1 MKLLVSPLDLAE
13 SRSCLD
19 GGADILDVKNP
30 KEGSLGA
37 NFPAVIRA
45 IREEIGMHPL
55 SATLGDI
62 MYKPGTVALAAYGLA
77 SCGVDY
83 IKVGLLDFPSVQM
96 AVETLLHVKQSV
108 KLVSS
113 DIKVVAAGYADY
125 SRVRALSPFEVLEAS
140 SQAGCD
146 VTMLDTAIKDGKNLF
161 FWLERATL
169 LHFIEKCHEHG
180 MMTALA
186 GSLLETD
193 IPLIRQLGT
202 DIVGI
207 RGAACSGNDRVHGR
221 ISSEKVRFLRS
232 LAMGD

>member
-19 GGADILDVKNP
+19 GRADILDVKNP

-45 IREEIGMHPL
+45 IREEIGSHPL

-83 IKVGLLDFPSVQM
+83 IKVGLLDFRSVQM
-96 AVETLLHVKQSV
+96 AAETLVHVKQSAE
-108 KLVSS
+108 LVSS

-125 SRVRALSPFEVLEAS
+125 SRVRSLSPFEVIEAS

-146 VTMLDTAIKDGKNLF
+146 VTMLDTAIKDGRNLF

-169 LHFIEKCHEHG
+169 LHFIQKCHEQG

-193 IPLIRQLGT
+193 IPLIKQLGT

-221 ISSEKVRFLRS
+221 ISSEKVKILRN
-232 LAMGD
+232 LAMSD